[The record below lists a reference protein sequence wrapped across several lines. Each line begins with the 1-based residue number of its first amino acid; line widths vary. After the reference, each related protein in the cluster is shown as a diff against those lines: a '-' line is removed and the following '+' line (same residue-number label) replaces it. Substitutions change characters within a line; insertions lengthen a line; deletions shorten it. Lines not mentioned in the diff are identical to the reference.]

1 MDDRGQGPTGVEDN
15 ARVVP
20 RSYPSFARPVSGKAI
35 AAFVM
40 SLLWVGGI
48 GSIVAIFLAVS
59 ALKDV
64 RRGTHSGHGLAMAG
78 LILGILGILAVV
90 VVIFVEITL
99 AGADL
104 RDQFQ
109 QVATSV

>member
-1 MDDRGQGPTGVEDN
+1 
-15 ARVVP
+15 
-20 RSYPSFARPVSGKAI
+20 
-35 AAFVM
+35 M

-90 VVIFVEITL
+90 VVTFVQL
-99 AGADL
+99 ALEGPNL
-104 RDQFQ
+104 QNLFQ
-109 QVATSV
+109 QTATTV